1 MLAVIGPAFALDT
14 EKGVDF
20 MLIFFRTCAD
30 YLESINSSQSC
41 QNLSKEL

>member
-20 MLIFFRTCAD
+20 MLTFSERVLIT
-30 YLESINSSQSC
+30 
-41 QNLSKEL
+41 